1 MTAYEYEVHPSLD
14 TDLMDAYEAHD
25 EDRDRLL
32 HETDWNGNVS
42 ELVGHEFPL
51 LEPYLPDG
59 ITAEQFYAF
68 VLTLA
73 GDEKPYFDSIDP
85 VIYDA
90 LCWTIAAQ
98 VASVLG
104 RLAEARE

>member
-1 MTAYEYEVHPSLD
+1 MHIDHIHPSVD
-14 TDLMDAYEAHD
+14 TDLMDAYEAHN
-25 EDRDRLL
+25 EDRDAIL
-32 HETDWNGNVS
+32 EMNDWGGNVS
-42 ELVGHEFPL
+42 DLVGYEFPL

-59 ITAEQFYAF
+59 ISAEQFYAF

-73 GDEKPYFDSIDP
+73 GDEQPFFSSIDP

-104 RLAEARE
+104 RVAEA